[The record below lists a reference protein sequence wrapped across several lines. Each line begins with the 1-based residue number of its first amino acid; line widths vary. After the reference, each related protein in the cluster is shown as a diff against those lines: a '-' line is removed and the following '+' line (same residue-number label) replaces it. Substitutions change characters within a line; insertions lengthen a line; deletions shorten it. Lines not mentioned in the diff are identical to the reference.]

1 MLTQETLLKF
11 LKRRSAI
18 SVATLERE
26 AGLPKNT
33 LSGVMSGTRNLSE
46 KHLLAL
52 FPIVTQYGFS
62 NEAFEKARV
71 ISIINHKGGVGKTTT
86 TAYLGE
92 ALANKGFKV
101 LLIDIDP
108 QGSLSEVLNIRV
120 GQTQVFHS
128 LLNLEVP
135 LAIQPVM
142 ENLDIAPSDIELSS
156 AEKEL
161 SNKIGGELRL
171 KVAISKISKNYD
183 FILIDCPPSLNILT
197 ITAMQASNSC
207 LITTLPEQ
215 LAYKGLVVLLERIAE
230 VRTLLNPA
238 LELDGIVFTMVKSNS
253 IHREYK
259 ELIRQQFSNLKVFDS
274 EIKHLIDFQKAM
286 IDHLTISAFNKNSE
300 AATSYENLGEEYL
313 LSLDKRS

>member
-1 MLTQETLLKF
+1 MLTQDTLLKF
-11 LKRRSAI
+11 LKRHSAI
-18 SVATLERE
+18 SIATLERE
-26 AGLPKNT
+26 AQLPKNT
-33 LSGVMSGTRNLSE
+33 LSGVINGSRNLNE
-46 KHLLAL
+46 KHLLDL
-52 FPIVTQYGFS
+52 FPVVTRYGY
-62 NEAFEKARV
+62 NHEAFSKARV
-71 ISIINHKGGVGKTTT
+71 VSIINHKGGVGKTTT

-92 ALANKGFKV
+92 ALANQGFKV

-120 GQTQVFHS
+120 GNTQVFHS

-135 LAIQPVM
+135 LAIQNVQK
-142 ENLDIAPSDIELSS
+142 NLDIAPSDIELSS

-171 KVAISKISKNYD
+171 RVAISKISKNYD

-197 ITAMQASNSC
+197 ITAMQASNGC

-215 LAYKGLVVLLERIAE
+215 LAYKGLVVLLERISE
-230 VRTLLNPA
+230 VRALLNPS

-259 ELIRQQFSNLKVFDS
+259 ELIRKQFSNLKVFDS

-286 IDHLTISAFNKNSE
+286 IEHQTISVFNKNSE
-300 AATSYENLGEEYL
+300 AASSYQNLGEEYL
-313 LSLDKRS
+313 QSLDKRN

>member
-18 SVATLERE
+18 SIATLERE

-33 LSGVMSGTRNLSE
+33 LAGVLGGSRKLSE
-46 KHLLAL
+46 KHLSELS
-52 FPIVTQYGFS
+52 PVVMKYGFS
-62 NEAFEKARV
+62 EEAFEKARV

-108 QGSLSEVLNIRV
+108 QGSLSEVLSVKV
-120 GQTQVFHS
+120 GETQVLHS
-128 LLNLEVP
+128 LLNLETP
-135 LAIQPVM
+135 LAIQQVK
-142 ENLDIAPSDIELSS
+142 ENLDIAPSDIELSG

-183 FILIDCPPSLNILT
+183 FILIDCPPSLNVLT
-197 ITAMQASNSC
+197 ITAMQASNGC
-207 LITTLPEQ
+207 IITTLPEQ
-215 LAYKGLVVLLERIAE
+215 LAYKGLLVLLERIAE
-230 VRTLLNPA
+230 VRALLNSA
-238 LELDGIVFTMVKSNS
+238 LELDGIVFTMVKHNS

-259 ELIRQQFSNLKVFDS
+259 ELIRNQFSNLKIFSS

-286 IDHLTISAFNKNSE
+286 VDNVTIGDFNKNSE
-300 AATSYENLGEEYL
+300 AAISYANLGNEYL
-313 LSLDKRS
+313 LSLH

>member
-11 LKRRSAI
+11 LKRRSALSI
-18 SVATLERE
+18 ATLERE
-26 AGLPKNT
+26 ASLPKNT
-33 LSGVMSGTRNLSE
+33 LSAVLNGSRNLNE
-46 KHLLAL
+46 KHLADLY
-52 FPIVTQYGFS
+52 PVVTQYGF
-62 NEAFEKARV
+62 NPEVFEKARV

-108 QGSLSEVLNIRV
+108 QGSLSEVLNVNV
-120 GQTQVFHS
+120 GETQVYHS

-135 LAIQPVM
+135 LAIQNVLP
-142 ENLDIAPSDIELSS
+142 NLDISPSDIELST

-171 KVAISKISKNYD
+171 RVAINKVSKDYD

-215 LAYKGLVVLLERIAE
+215 LAYKGLVVLLERISE
-230 VRTLLNPA
+230 VRALLNPS
-238 LELDGIVFTMVKSNS
+238 LELDGIVFTMVKNNS

-259 ELIRQQFSNLKVFDS
+259 ELMRQQFSGQRVFDS

-286 IDHLTISAFNKNSE
+286 VEHLTISAFNKSSE
-300 AATSYENLGEEYL
+300 AATSYQ
-313 LSLDKRS
+313 SLADEFLQSLYSRN

>member
-1 MLTQETLLKF
+1 MLTQDTLLKF

-18 SVATLERE
+18 SIATLERE
-26 AGLPKNT
+26 AALPKNT
-33 LSGVMSGTRNLSE
+33 LAGVLGGGRNLNE
-46 KHLLAL
+46 KHLQDL
-52 FPIVTQYGFS
+52 FPVVTKYGF
-62 NEAFEKARV
+62 NQDTFEKARV

-92 ALANKGFKV
+92 ALANRGFKV

-120 GQTQVFHS
+120 EKTQVYHS
-128 LLNLEVP
+128 LLNLETP
-135 LAIQPVM
+135 LAIQQVQ
-142 ENLDIAPSDIELSS
+142 ENLDIAPSDIDLSA

-171 KVAISKISKNYD
+171 KVAISKISKTYD

-197 ITAMQASNSC
+197 VTAMQASNSC

-215 LAYKGLVVLLERIAE
+215 LAYKGLVVLLERISE
-230 VRTLLNPA
+230 VRALLNPA
-238 LELDGIVFTMVKSNS
+238 LVLDGIVFTMVKNNS

-259 ELIRQQFSNLKVFDS
+259 ELIRQQFANLNVFKS

-286 IDHLTISAFNKNSE
+286 VEHLTISAFSKNSE
-300 AATSYENLGEEYL
+300 AANSYQNLGEEYL
-313 LSLDKRS
+313 LSLDKLS

>member
-11 LKRRSAI
+11 LKRRSALSI
-18 SVATLERE
+18 ATLERE
-26 AGLPKNT
+26 ASLPKNT
-33 LSGVMSGTRNLSE
+33 LSAVLNGSRNLNE
-46 KHLLAL
+46 KHLADLY
-52 FPIVTQYGFS
+52 PVVTQYGF
-62 NEAFEKARV
+62 NPEFFEKARV

-108 QGSLSEVLNIRV
+108 QGSLSEVLNVNV
-120 GQTQVFHS
+120 GETQVYHS

-135 LAIQPVM
+135 LAIQNVLP
-142 ENLDIAPSDIELSS
+142 NLDISPSDIELST

-171 KVAISKISKNYD
+171 RVAINKVSKDYD

-215 LAYKGLVVLLERIAE
+215 LAYKGLVVLLERISE
-230 VRTLLNPA
+230 VRALLNPS
-238 LELDGIVFTMVKSNS
+238 LELDGIVFTMVKNNS

-259 ELIRQQFSNLKVFDS
+259 ELMRQQFSGLRVFDS

-286 IDHLTISAFNKNSE
+286 VEHLTISAFNKSSE
-300 AATSYENLGEEYL
+300 AATSYQ
-313 LSLDKRS
+313 SLADEFLQSLYSRN